1 METITRN
8 MPVLALRGL
17 TAFPGQTMSFDAERD
32 ISIFALDNAME
43 NDRRLLAVTQREL
56 STAEPGEEELY
67 TIGTVCHILQII
79 KTSDTTVRVIVEGE
93 CRARLHRLW
102 QKKPFLQAQA
112 ELLPETE
119 SRNSRQVCLQ
129 EAGRMP
135 RRRVRCPAIIPSGE
149 MTEPI
154 IRSRPILFLRLR
166 KRRTVRPEW
175 RPEMC
180 RLRAEPTLSRRC
192 RRIPRSRVRPI

>member
-102 QKKPFLQAQA
+102 QKKPFLQ
-112 ELLPETE
+112 
-119 SRNSRQVCLQ
+119 SRSSRV
-129 EAGRMP
+129 
-135 RRRVRCPAIIPSGE
+135 
-149 MTEPI
+149 
-154 IRSRPILFLRLR
+154 FRLIR
-166 KRRTVRPEW
+166 KRQSAEQRKKLAEKPKKKPE
-175 RPEMC
+175 
-180 RLRAEPTLSRRC
+180 
-192 RRIPRSRVRPI
+192 